1 MELKKTGKLFEF
13 CCVAPLI
20 INKNKNDLNSFSKL
34 GKNIGLLFQIIDD
47 LIDYKGKTKFVG
59 KKTKKDF
66 KKGKATIISLIGY
79 KNTVK
84 YANKLKESIYN
95 KIKLHSNKADELIET
110 IEFIM
115 KRKK

>member
-1 MELKKTGKLFEF
+1 MEFKKTGKLFEF

-20 INKNKNDLNSFSKL
+20 IKKNKNDINSFSKL

-47 LIDYKGKTKFVG
+47 LIDYKGKTKFAG

-66 KKGKATIISLIGY
+66 KRGKATIISLIGY

-84 YANKLKESIYN
+84 YANKLKQSIYN
-95 KIKLHSNKADELIET
+95 KLKLHSNKANELRET

-115 KRKK
+115 ERKK